1 MIYNIAN
8 APVCG
13 GGTLEF
19 FLKHQVSLRIA
30 HDMTNLKP
38 VKKENLSVRVYNEIR
53 NALIN
58 GQYEPGERLII
69 GELAHELG
77 VSITPVREAIF
88 RLISEQGLEMQA
100 ATAVYVPY
108 VNSEKLWE
116 IQQIR
121 FHLEGMGA
129 AEAAKKITRKQ
140 LDNLIA
146 LQKDFIAHT
155 ASDPK
160 RASYLNRKFHFA
172 ILEAS
177 RMPTLQ
183 NTVEAFWV
191 VTGPILKIFHVKT
204 AGLDYSGGQHRHE
217 AILDALEARDP
228 EAAARAIQEDLMW
241 GGRIMIDWLVEKE
254 KEQEFQPKPTRK

>member
-1 MIYNIAN
+1 
-8 APVCG
+8 
-13 GGTLEF
+13 
-19 FLKHQVSLRIA
+19 
-30 HDMTNLKP
+30 MTNLKP

-172 ILEAS
+172 LLEAS

-241 GGRIMIDWLVEKE
+241 GGKIMIDWLVEKE
-254 KEQEFQPKPTRK
+254 KEQDFQPKPTRK

>member
-1 MIYNIAN
+1 MVYA
-8 APVCG
+8 G
-13 GGTLEF
+13 LEF
-19 FLKHQVSLRIA
+19 TRPVICKPIHVMSS
-30 HDMTNLKP
+30 LKP

-69 GELAHELG
+69 GELAAEMG

-108 VNSEKLWE
+108 VNSEKLRE

-129 AEAAKKITRKQ
+129 AEAAKNITRKQ
-140 LDNLIA
+140 LDSLVA
-146 LQKDFIAHT
+146 LQREFISCT
-155 ASDPK
+155 STDPK
-160 RASYLNRKFHFA
+160 RASALNRKFHFS

-177 RMPTLQ
+177 NKPILRA
-183 NTVEAFWV
+183 TVESFWV
-191 VTGPILKIFHVKT
+191 ITGPILKVFHIKT
-204 AGLDYSGGQHRHE
+204 AGLDYATDEHRHE
-217 AILDALEARDP
+217 AVIAALQARDP
-228 EAAARAIQEDLMW
+228 EAATKALQADLVW
-241 GGRIMIDWLVEKE
+241 GGQIMIDWLVEKE
-254 KEQEFQPKPTRK
+254 KEQKFLSTPPRK

>member
-1 MIYNIAN
+1 M
-8 APVCG
+8 P
-13 GGTLEF
+13 
-19 FLKHQVSLRIA
+19 S
-30 HDMTNLKP
+30 LKP

-69 GELAHELG
+69 GELAQEMG

-108 VNSEKLWE
+108 VNSEKLRE

-129 AEAAKKITRKQ
+129 AEAAQHISRKQ

-146 LQKDFIAHT
+146 LQRDFISCT
-155 ASDPK
+155 STDPK

-177 RMPTLQ
+177 NKPILRA
-183 NTVEAFWV
+183 TVESFWV
-191 VTGPILKIFHVKT
+191 ITGPILKVFHVKT
-204 AGLDYSGGQHRHE
+204 AGLDYSQNEHRHE
-217 AILDALEARDP
+217 AVIEALEARDS
-228 EAAARAIQEDLMW
+228 EAARNAIQADLVW
-241 GGRIMIDWLVEKE
+241 GGKIMIDWLVERE
-254 KEQEFQPKPTRK
+254 KELDYRPPGARK

>member
-1 MIYNIAN
+1 M
-8 APVCG
+8 P
-13 GGTLEF
+13 
-19 FLKHQVSLRIA
+19 S
-30 HDMTNLKP
+30 LKP

-69 GELAHELG
+69 GELAQEMG

-108 VNSEKLWE
+108 VNSEKLRE

-129 AEAAKKITRKQ
+129 AEAAQNITRKQ
-140 LDNLIA
+140 LDNLVA
-146 LQKDFIAHT
+146 LQRDFISCT
-155 ASDPK
+155 STDPK
-160 RASYLNRKFHFA
+160 RASYLNRKFHFG

-177 RMPTLQ
+177 NKPILR
-183 NTVEAFWV
+183 NTVESFWV
-191 VTGPILKIFHVKT
+191 ITGPILKVFHIKT
-204 AGLDYSGGQHRHE
+204 AGLDYSENEHRHE
-217 AILDALEARDP
+217 AVLEALEARDS
-228 EAAARAIQEDLMW
+228 EAARSAIQADLVW
-241 GGRIMIDWLVEKE
+241 GGKIMIDWLVERE
-254 KEQEFQPKPTRK
+254 KELDYRPPVPRK

>member
-1 MIYNIAN
+1 
-8 APVCG
+8 
-13 GGTLEF
+13 
-19 FLKHQVSLRIA
+19 
-30 HDMTNLKP
+30 MTNLKP

-69 GELAHELG
+69 GELAQELG

-191 VTGPILKIFHVKT
+191 VTGPILKIFHIKT

-217 AILDALEARDP
+217 AILEALEARDP

-241 GGRIMIDWLVEKE
+241 GGKIMIDWLVEKE

>member
-1 MIYNIAN
+1 M
-8 APVCG
+8 P
-13 GGTLEF
+13 
-19 FLKHQVSLRIA
+19 S
-30 HDMTNLKP
+30 LKP

-69 GELAHELG
+69 GELAQEMG

-108 VNSEKLWE
+108 VNSEKLRE

-129 AEAAKKITRKQ
+129 AEAAKHITRKQ

-146 LQKDFIAHT
+146 LQQEFLSYT

-160 RASYLNRKFHFA
+160 RASYLNRKFHFG

-177 RMPTLQ
+177 NKPILR
-183 NTVEAFWV
+183 NTVESFWV
-191 VTGPILKIFHVKT
+191 ITGPILKVFHVKT
-204 AGLDYSGGQHRHE
+204 AGIDYTQDEHRHG
-217 AILDALEARDP
+217 AVLAALEARDLRP
-228 EAAARAIQEDLMW
+228 PPAPSRPTWSGAARS
-241 GGRIMIDWLVEKE
+241 
-254 KEQEFQPKPTRK
+254 

>member
-1 MIYNIAN
+1 M
-8 APVCG
+8 P
-13 GGTLEF
+13 
-19 FLKHQVSLRIA
+19 S
-30 HDMTNLKP
+30 LKP

-69 GELAHELG
+69 GELAQEMG

-108 VNSEKLWE
+108 VNSEKLRE

-129 AEAAKKITRKQ
+129 AEAAQNITRKQ
-140 LDNLIA
+140 LDNLVA
-146 LQKDFIAHT
+146 LQRDFISCT
-155 ASDPK
+155 STDPK
-160 RASYLNRKFHFA
+160 RASYLNRKFHFG

-177 RMPTLQ
+177 NKPILR
-183 NTVEAFWV
+183 NTVESFWV
-191 VTGPILKIFHVKT
+191 ITGPILKVFHIKT
-204 AGLDYSGGQHRHE
+204 AGLDYSENEHRHE
-217 AILDALEARDP
+217 AVLQALEARDS
-228 EAAARAIQEDLMW
+228 EAARSAIQADLVW
-241 GGRIMIDWLVEKE
+241 GGKIMIDWLVERE
-254 KEQEFQPKPTRK
+254 KELDYRPPVPRK

>member
-1 MIYNIAN
+1 M
-8 APVCG
+8 P
-13 GGTLEF
+13 
-19 FLKHQVSLRIA
+19 S
-30 HDMTNLKP
+30 LKP

-69 GELAHELG
+69 GELAQEMG

-108 VNSEKLWE
+108 VNSEKLRE

-129 AEAAKKITRKQ
+129 AEAAQNITRKQ

-146 LQKDFIAHT
+146 LQRDFISCT
-155 ASDPK
+155 STDPK

-177 RMPTLQ
+177 NKPILR
-183 NTVEAFWV
+183 NTVESFWV
-191 VTGPILKIFHVKT
+191 ITGPILKVFHVKT
-204 AGLDYSGGQHRHE
+204 AGLDYSENEHRHE
-217 AILDALEARDP
+217 AVIEALDARDS
-228 EAAARAIQEDLMW
+228 EAARKAIQADLVW
-241 GGRIMIDWLVEKE
+241 GGKIMIDWLVERE
-254 KEQEFQPKPTRK
+254 KELDYRPPGARK

>member
-1 MIYNIAN
+1 M
-8 APVCG
+8 
-13 GGTLEF
+13 
-19 FLKHQVSLRIA
+19 SS
-30 HDMTNLKP
+30 LKP

-69 GELAHELG
+69 GELAAEMG

-108 VNSEKLWE
+108 VNSEKLRE

-129 AEAAKKITRKQ
+129 AEAAKNITRKQ
-140 LDNLIA
+140 LDSLVA
-146 LQKDFIAHT
+146 LQKEFISCT
-155 ASDPK
+155 ATDPK
-160 RASYLNRKFHFA
+160 RASALNRKFHFS

-177 RMPTLQ
+177 NKPILRA
-183 NTVEAFWV
+183 TVESFWV
-191 VTGPILKIFHVKT
+191 ITGPILKVFHIKT
-204 AGLDYSGGQHRHE
+204 AGLDYATDEHRHE
-217 AILDALEARDP
+217 AVIAALKARDP
-228 EAAARAIQEDLMW
+228 EAATKALQADLVW
-241 GGRIMIDWLVEKE
+241 GGQIMIDWLVEKE
-254 KEQEFQPKPTRK
+254 KEQKFLSTPPRK

>member
-1 MIYNIAN
+1 M
-8 APVCG
+8 P
-13 GGTLEF
+13 
-19 FLKHQVSLRIA
+19 S
-30 HDMTNLKP
+30 LKP
-38 VKKENLSVRVYNEIR
+38 VKKENLSVKVYNEIR

-69 GELAHELG
+69 GELAQEMG

-108 VNSEKLWE
+108 VNSEKLRE

-129 AEAAKKITRKQ
+129 AEAAKNITRKQ

-146 LQKDFIAHT
+146 LQKDFISCT
-155 ASDPK
+155 STDPK
-160 RASYLNRKFHFA
+160 RASYLNRKFHFG

-177 RMPTLQ
+177 NKPILR
-183 NTVEAFWV
+183 NTVESFWV
-191 VTGPILKIFHVKT
+191 ITGPILKGFHVKT
-204 AGLDYSGGQHRHE
+204 AGLDYSENEHRHE
-217 AILDALEARDP
+217 AVLDALEARDS
-228 EAAARAIQEDLMW
+228 EAAAKAIQADLVW
-241 GGRIMIDWLVEKE
+241 GGKIMIDWLVERE
-254 KEQEFQPKPTRK
+254 KELDYRPPGPRK

>member
-1 MIYNIAN
+1 M
-8 APVCG
+8 V
-13 GGTLEF
+13 
-19 FLKHQVSLRIA
+19 
-30 HDMTNLKP
+30 NLKP

-53 NALIN
+53 EALIN

-69 GELAHELG
+69 GELAQALG

-108 VNSEKLWE
+108 VNSAKLSE

-129 AEAAKKITRKQ
+129 AEAARQITPKQ
-140 LDNLIA
+140 LDNLVA
-146 LQKDFIAHT
+146 LQAQFISCT

-160 RASYLNRKFHFA
+160 RASFLNRKFHFA

-177 RMPTLQ
+177 RMPVLR
-183 NTVEAFWV
+183 NTVESFWV
-191 VTGPILKIFHVKT
+191 ITGPILKIFHVKT
-204 AGLDYSGGQHRHE
+204 AVLDYSQDQHRHE
-217 AILDALEARDP
+217 AVIAALKARDA
-228 EAAARAIQEDLMW
+228 EAARHALQDDIAW
-241 GGRIMIDWLVEKE
+241 GGKIMIDWLIEKE
-254 KEQEFQPKPTRK
+254 KEQDAEQEAPSKTRG

>member
-1 MIYNIAN
+1 M
-8 APVCG
+8 
-13 GGTLEF
+13 
-19 FLKHQVSLRIA
+19 SS
-30 HDMTNLKP
+30 LKP

-69 GELAHELG
+69 GELARQMG

-108 VNSEKLWE
+108 VNSEKLRE

-129 AEAAKKITRKQ
+129 AEAARNITPKQ
-140 LDNLIA
+140 LDNLVA
-146 LQKDFIAHT
+146 LQREFLSYT
-155 ASDPK
+155 ATDPK
-160 RASYLNRKFHFA
+160 RASYLNRKFHFS

-177 RMPTLQ
+177 NKPILR
-183 NTVEAFWV
+183 NTVESFWV
-191 VTGPILKIFHVKT
+191 ITGPILKVFHIKT
-204 AGLDYSGGQHRHE
+204 AGLDYSTDEHRHE
-217 AILDALEARDP
+217 AVLAALKARDP
-228 EAAARAIQEDLMW
+228 EAAAKAIQADLVW
-241 GGRIMIDWLVEKE
+241 GGEIMIDWLVQRE
-254 KEQEFQPKPTRK
+254 KEQAEQEREQGRRQAASRARR

>member
-1 MIYNIAN
+1 M
-8 APVCG
+8 P
-13 GGTLEF
+13 
-19 FLKHQVSLRIA
+19 S
-30 HDMTNLKP
+30 LKP
-38 VKKENLSVRVYNEIR
+38 VKKENLSVKVYNEIR

-69 GELAHELG
+69 GELAQEMG

-108 VNSEKLWE
+108 VNSEKLRE

-129 AEAAKKITRKQ
+129 AEAAKNITRKQ

-146 LQKDFIAHT
+146 LQKDFISCT
-155 ASDPK
+155 STDPK
-160 RASYLNRKFHFA
+160 RASYLNRKFHFG

-177 RMPTLQ
+177 NKPILR
-183 NTVEAFWV
+183 NTVESFWV
-191 VTGPILKIFHVKT
+191 ITGPILKVFHVKT
-204 AGLDYSGGQHRHE
+204 AGLDYSENEHRHE
-217 AILDALEARDP
+217 AVIDALEARDS
-228 EAAARAIQEDLMW
+228 EAAAKAIQADLVW
-241 GGRIMIDWLVEKE
+241 GGKIMIDWLVERE
-254 KEQEFQPKPTRK
+254 KELDYRPPGPRK

>member
-1 MIYNIAN
+1 M
-8 APVCG
+8 P
-13 GGTLEF
+13 
-19 FLKHQVSLRIA
+19 S
-30 HDMTNLKP
+30 LKP
-38 VKKENLSVRVYNEIR
+38 VKKENLSVKVYNEIR

-69 GELAHELG
+69 GELAQEMG

-108 VNSEKLWE
+108 VNSEKLRE

-129 AEAAKKITRKQ
+129 AEAARNITRKQ

-146 LQKDFIAHT
+146 LQKDFISCT

-160 RASYLNRKFHFA
+160 RASYLNRKFHFG

-177 RMPTLQ
+177 NKPILR
-183 NTVEAFWV
+183 NTVESFWV
-191 VTGPILKIFHVKT
+191 ITGPILKVFHIKT
-204 AGLDYSGGQHRHE
+204 AGLDYSQDEHRHE
-217 AILDALEARDP
+217 AVLAALEARDP
-228 EAAARAIQEDLMW
+228 EAATKAIQADLVW
-241 GGRIMIDWLVEKE
+241 GGKIMIDWLVERE
-254 KEQEFQPKPTRK
+254 KELDYRPPGPRK

>member
-1 MIYNIAN
+1 M
-8 APVCG
+8 P
-13 GGTLEF
+13 
-19 FLKHQVSLRIA
+19 S
-30 HDMTNLKP
+30 LKP
-38 VKKENLSVRVYNEIR
+38 VKKENLSVKVYNEIR

-69 GELAHELG
+69 GELAQEMG

-108 VNSEKLWE
+108 VNSEKLRE

-129 AEAAKKITRKQ
+129 AEAARNITRKQ

-146 LQKDFIAHT
+146 LQKDFISCT
-155 ASDPK
+155 STDPK
-160 RASYLNRKFHFA
+160 RASYLNRKFHFG

-177 RMPTLQ
+177 NKPILR
-183 NTVEAFWV
+183 NTVESFWV
-191 VTGPILKIFHVKT
+191 ITGPILKVFHIKT
-204 AGLDYSGGQHRHE
+204 AGLDYSQDEPRHE
-217 AILDALEARDP
+217 AVLAALEARDP
-228 EAAARAIQEDLMW
+228 EAATKAIQADLVW
-241 GGRIMIDWLVEKE
+241 GGKIMIDWLVERE
-254 KEQEFQPKPTRK
+254 KELDYRPPGPRK

>member
-1 MIYNIAN
+1 M
-8 APVCG
+8 P
-13 GGTLEF
+13 
-19 FLKHQVSLRIA
+19 S
-30 HDMTNLKP
+30 LKP
-38 VKKENLSVRVYNEIR
+38 VKKENLSVKVYNEIR

-69 GELAHELG
+69 GELAQEMG

-108 VNSEKLWE
+108 VNSEKLRE

-129 AEAAKKITRKQ
+129 AEAARNITRKQ

-146 LQKDFIAHT
+146 LQKDFISCT
-155 ASDPK
+155 STDPK
-160 RASYLNRKFHFA
+160 RASYLNRKFHFG

-177 RMPTLQ
+177 NKPILR
-183 NTVEAFWV
+183 NTVESFWV
-191 VTGPILKIFHVKT
+191 ITGPILKVFHVKT
-204 AGLDYSGGQHRHE
+204 AGLDYSENEHRHE
-217 AILDALEARDP
+217 AVLAALEARDA
-228 EAAARAIQEDLMW
+228 EAATKAIQADLVW
-241 GGRIMIDWLVEKE
+241 GGKIMIDWLVERE
-254 KEQEFQPKPTRK
+254 KELDYRPPGPRK

>member
-1 MIYNIAN
+1 M
-8 APVCG
+8 P
-13 GGTLEF
+13 
-19 FLKHQVSLRIA
+19 S
-30 HDMTNLKP
+30 LKP

-69 GELAHELG
+69 GELAQEMG

-108 VNSEKLWE
+108 VNSEKLRE

-129 AEAAKKITRKQ
+129 AEAAHHPQ
-140 LDNLIA
+140 
-146 LQKDFIAHT
+146 T
-155 ASDPK
+155 ARQPDRAATGIPVLHGQRPK
-160 RASYLNRKFHFA
+160 RASYLNRKFHFG

-177 RMPTLQ
+177 NKPILR
-183 NTVEAFWV
+183 NTVESFWV
-191 VTGPILKIFHVKT
+191 ITGPILKVFHVKT
-204 AGLDYSGGQHRHE
+204 AGIDYTRTSTATGRAGRAGGARLRPPPAPSRPTWSG
-217 AILDALEARDP
+217 
-228 EAAARAIQEDLMW
+228 AARS
-241 GGRIMIDWLVEKE
+241 
-254 KEQEFQPKPTRK
+254 

>member
-1 MIYNIAN
+1 M
-8 APVCG
+8 P
-13 GGTLEF
+13 
-19 FLKHQVSLRIA
+19 S
-30 HDMTNLKP
+30 LKP

-69 GELAHELG
+69 GELAQEMG

-108 VNSEKLWE
+108 VNSEKLRE

-129 AEAAKKITRKQ
+129 AEAAQNITRKQ

-146 LQKDFIAHT
+146 LQRDFISCT
-155 ASDPK
+155 STDPK

-177 RMPTLQ
+177 NKPILRA
-183 NTVEAFWV
+183 TVESFWV
-191 VTGPILKIFHVKT
+191 ITGPILKVFHVKT
-204 AGLDYSGGQHRHE
+204 AGLDYSENEHRHE
-217 AILDALEARDP
+217 AVLQALEARDS
-228 EAAARAIQEDLMW
+228 EAARSAIQADLVW
-241 GGRIMIDWLVEKE
+241 GGKIMIDWLVERE
-254 KEQEFQPKPTRK
+254 KELDYRPPVPRK